1 MIEISADEY
10 VSLVADVIA
19 VLSTMDKAGDK
30 YLLKVWYNNCDLPF
44 EFDSNC
50 FIEFL
55 QEGLKVDDAMCIKY
69 LWYDSIEAFMV
80 ERIWN

>member
-1 MIEISADEY
+1 MIEISAEEY
-10 VSLVADVIA
+10 VSLIADLIA
-19 VLSTMDKAGDK
+19 VLSVMEKSNDK
-30 YLLKVWYNNCDLPF
+30 YMLKIWYNNCDLPF
-44 EFDSNC
+44 EFLHNN

-55 QEGLKVDDAMCIKY
+55 QEGLKVDDGVCIKY